1 MESEQEWQF
10 IKSEIQNKS
19 GNPSNEQFIG
29 LEKNSTTKRWTWIN
43 GKSVTIDKWF
53 KDFMS
58 LVCTGLILED

>member
-1 MESEQEWQF
+1 MQSEQEWQF

-19 GNPSNEQFIG
+19 RNRFDEWFIG

-58 LVCTGLILED
+58 SVCTGLMLED

>member
-1 MESEQEWQF
+1 MESKQEWQI
-10 IKSEIQNKS
+10 IKNEIQNKS

-43 GKSVTIDKWF
+43 SKSVTIDKWF

>member
-43 GKSVTIDKWF
+43 SKSVTIDKWF
-53 KDFMS
+53 KDFIS

>member
-43 GKSVTIDKWF
+43 SKSVTIDKWF

>member
-43 GKSVTIDKWF
+43 SKSVTIDKWF
-53 KDFMS
+53 KDFKS

>member
-29 LEKNSTTKRWTWIN
+29 LEKNSTTKRWTRIN
-43 GKSVTIDKWF
+43 SKSVTIDKWF

>member
-1 MESEQEWQF
+1 MESEHEWQF

>member
-43 GKSVTIDKWF
+43 SKFVTIDKWF

>member
-1 MESEQEWQF
+1 MQSEQEWQF
-10 IKSEIQNKS
+10 IKNEIQNKS
-19 GNPSNEQFIG
+19 RNRIDEWFIG

>member
-19 GNPSNEQFIG
+19 GNPSNEQLIG

>member
-43 GKSVTIDKWF
+43 SKSVTIDKWF

-58 LVCTGLILED
+58 LVNTGLILED

>member
-10 IKSEIQNKS
+10 IKREIQNKS

>member
-1 MESEQEWQF
+1 MESQQEWQF

-43 GKSVTIDKWF
+43 SKSVTIDKWF

>member
-43 GKSVTIDKWF
+43 SKSVTIDKWF

-58 LVCTGLILED
+58 